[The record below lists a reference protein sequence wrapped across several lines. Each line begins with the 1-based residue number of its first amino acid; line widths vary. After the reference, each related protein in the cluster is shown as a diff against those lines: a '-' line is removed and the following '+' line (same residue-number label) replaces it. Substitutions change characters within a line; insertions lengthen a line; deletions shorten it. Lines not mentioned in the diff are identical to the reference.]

1 MNTLITGPMFS
12 GKSTFL
18 LQKIERAVYGKKRV
32 LLIRPQGDDRGYFTH
47 SEGRAN
53 GILSSFINEN
63 KIDVKEL
70 TEFSETNIEC
80 IKDYDCIFVDE
91 YFMIKNNALLA
102 KAMQDNCGNQD
113 IYFAGLL
120 STSENQLFDEA
131 ITLLPYCENII
142 KLNGVC
148 MECGDDNANYSMY
161 KGDSKTEKI
170 IVGDEDKYEC
180 VCKACYEKIK
190 GKAHL

>member
-18 LQKIERAVYGKKRV
+18 LQKIERAVYGKKSV
-32 LLIRPQGDDRGYFTH
+32 LLIRPKNDDRGYFTH
-47 SEGRAN
+47 SDGRMN
-53 GILSSFINEN
+53 KLLSTLIDTK
-63 KIDVKEL
+63 KIDFKEV
-70 TEFSETNIEC
+70 TEFKEDDLEF
-80 IKDYDCIFVDE
+80 IKDYDSIFVDE
-91 YFMIKNNALLA
+91 YFMIKNNALVA
-102 KAMQDNCGNQD
+102 KEMQNYKGKQE

-161 KGDSKTEKI
+161 KGDSKTQKI

-180 VCKACYEKIK
+180 VCKACYERIK
-190 GKAHL
+190 GKEHL

>member
-18 LQKIERAVYGKKRV
+18 LQKIERAVYGNKKV
-32 LLIRPQGDDRGYFTH
+32 LLIRPKNDDRGYFTH
-47 SEGRAN
+47 SEGSAN
-53 GILSSFINEN
+53 SLLDSLIDTN
-63 KIDVKEL
+63 KIDLKEI
-70 TEFSETNIEC
+70 TEFSSDLSY

-91 YFMIKNNALLA
+91 YFMIKNNVLLA
-102 KAMQDNCGNQD
+102 KAMQDYRANQD

-131 ITLLPYCENII
+131 IALLPYCENII

-161 KGDSKTEKI
+161 KGDSKTLKI

-180 VCKACYEKIK
+180 VCKSCYEKRK
-190 GKAHL
+190 GKDHL

>member
-18 LQKIERAVYGKKRV
+18 LQKIERAVYGKKKV
-32 LLIRPQGDDRGYFTH
+32 LLIRPKNDDRGYFTH
-47 SEGRAN
+47 SDGKMN
-53 GILSSFINEN
+53 TLLDTFIETK
-63 KIDVKEL
+63 KIDFMEIS
-70 TEFSETNIEC
+70 EFD
-80 IKDYDCIFVDE
+80 KDLDFAKNYDSIFVDE
-91 YFMIKNNALLA
+91 YFMIKNNSHLA
-102 KAMQDNCGNQD
+102 KAMADYRNNQE

-131 ITLLPYCENII
+131 ISLLPYCENII

-148 MECGDDNANYSMY
+148 MECGNDNANYSLF
-161 KGDSKTEKI
+161 KGESKTEKI

-180 VCKACYEKIK
+180 VCKSCYEKLK
-190 GKAHL
+190 GKSKL